1 MLKKNIAV
9 IGAGWFGCH
18 IALKLKKKNYKVV
31 IYEKEKDIF
40 LGASGANQNRLH
52 LGFHYPRSFVTREQS
67 KKGYKLFIKTYPD
80 LSKKVN
86 KNIYAI
92 AKDKKNI
99 IDFKSYLEIIKSSK
113 LFFKKTDPKK
123 IGLKNIEGAIVCK
136 ERLIDLDAAKKFFKK
151 KLNNKIIF
159 KTEIKKIQKNGN
171 YYIIKKKKYDYVI
184 NCSWQQFKPNPEWE
198 LSYEPC
204 LTFLYKPK
212 YKNLPSLTI
221 MDGPF
226 YTLYEWKKGL
236 FNLYSVLDSR
246 IVTTKNLI
254 YAKKILNNL
263 NIANQKMIKT
273 KVENKF
279 NNFYPNFRKNF
290 KFSGYLKSLRT
301 IENTQT
307 HNRELKIKC
316 KNNFID
322 VLSGKIDHIHLAEKK
337 IFKCLKKKY

>member
-1 MLKKNIAV
+1 MKKKRIAI

-18 IALKLKKKNYKVV
+18 LGYRLSQKYHI
-31 IYEKEKDIF
+31 DIF
-40 LGASGANQNRLH
+40 EKNSDIFQGASGNNQNRLH
-52 LGFHYPRSFVTREQS
+52 LGFHYPRSSITRTQS
-67 KKGYKLFIKTYPD
+67 LNGFKKFIKRYPN

-86 KNIYAI
+86 KNVYAI

-99 IDFKSYLEIIKSSK
+99 IDFKSYLEIIKSTK
-113 LFFKKTDPKK
+113 LFFKKVDPKK

-136 ERLIDLDAAKKFFKK
+136 ERSLDLDAAKKFFKK

-159 KTEIKKIQKNGN
+159 KTEVKKIQKNKN
-171 YYIIKKKKYDYVI
+171 YYIIKKKKYDHVI
-184 NCSWQQFKPNPEWE
+184 NCSWQQFQPNPDWE

-204 LTFLYKPK
+204 LTFLYKSK
-212 YKNLPSLTI
+212 YKNLPSMTI

-226 YTLYEWKKGL
+226 FTLYEWKKGL

-246 IVTTKNLI
+246 ITTTKNLLS
-254 YAKKILNNL
+254 AKKILNNL
-263 NIANQKMIKT
+263 SISNQKMIKT

-279 NNFYPNFRKNF
+279 NKFYPNFKKNF
-290 KFSGYLKSLRT
+290 KFSRYLKGLRT

-322 VLSGKIDHIHLAEKK
+322 VLSGKIDHIHLAEEK
-337 IFKCLKKKY
+337 ILKCLKKKY